1 MGNRCRHHQPS
12 SKLGKTLLGSRNTHG
27 GDSNLMAF
35 WDDSDHRTIHLNIWL
50 TLAPHFQTW
59 AMVQIKNWRNHASIA
74 LDDATRQDAQ
84 ITQIFWSHPPP
95 IPADTHALTFLCSF
109 FLKKP
114 WEKHSGLGTAPT
126 TSYFDP
132 KHWCNFHN
140 PQSNLWNIDC
150 MWPLSLSLYIIL
162 YYFILY
168 YVVWCCIILYCII
181 LYYIS

>member
-1 MGNRCRHHQPS
+1 
-12 SKLGKTLLGSRNTHG
+12 
-27 GDSNLMAF
+27 
-35 WDDSDHRTIHLNIWL
+35 
-50 TLAPHFQTW
+50 
-59 AMVQIKNWRNHASIA
+59 MVQIKNWRNHASIA

-140 PQSNLWNIDC
+140 PQSNLWNIDY

-162 YYFILY
+162 YYFILFY
-168 YVVWCCIILYCII
+168 IMLYDVVLYCIVLYCII
-181 LYYIS
+181 FHRLPPPPPVWPPQILVAYQASPRILGPECEH